1 MYKTNIVF
9 IVRWFLI
16 LFSIQ
21 FGIAYY
27 FIVNRYDHQ
36 KDIYEDHL
44 LVSSSMEFELL
55 KKAYDTLADA
65 TFELSINTPLTK
77 EMISKANESNV
88 LEKAKLRQQV
98 YRENYH
104 LYQALGKYN
113 LSQLQ
118 FHLPGSISFL
128 RFQHPEKFGDSL
140 RNIRPSIDAVNLNG
154 IAVKGFE
161 IGRFVNAF
169 RHVYPLFYDKKLV
182 GTVELAYS
190 FEALKEM
197 AEKLY
202 PAQYDMIL
210 KTSAVNS
217 KIFEEEREHYIT
229 SPFSKEYVKE
239 LHYDRTNQLLDPY
252 LIQQLDKK
260 VANQIGNSLG
270 KSKPYLYSVKF
281 EEKSYVVIFIP
292 LYNFDRKLTGY
303 VIRYEHSSQLEAFE
317 SDKKLIIMMAAITAA
332 LISLFLIFFVSRMKY
347 RSN

>member
-1 MYKTNIVF
+1 MHKTKIIF
-9 IVRWFLI
+9 IFRWFLI

-27 FIVNRYDHQ
+27 FITNRYDHQ
-36 KDIYEDHL
+36 IEIYERHL
-44 LVSSSMEFELL
+44 EVSATMEFELL
-55 KKAYDTLADA
+55 KQAYDTLADA
-65 TFELSINTPLTK
+65 TFELSINTPFTK
-77 EMISKANESNV
+77 EMMSKAHQANV
-88 LEKAKLRQQV
+88 MEQAKLRQQF

-104 LYQALGKYN
+104 LYQELGKYN

-128 RFQHPEKFGDSL
+128 RFQHPEKYGDSL
-140 RNIRPSIDAVNLNG
+140 RDIRPSIDAVNKIG

-161 IGRFVNAF
+161 IGRFVNGF

-190 FEALKEM
+190 FDALKEM

-217 KIFEEEREHYIT
+217 KIFEEEREHYIS

-239 LHYDRTNQLLDPY
+239 LHYDRTNQLFEPY
-252 LIQQLDKK
+252 VIQQLDKK
-260 VANQIGNSLG
+260 VANKIGDTLG
-270 KSKPYLYSVKF
+270 KPKPYLYSVKF
-281 EEKSYVVIFIP
+281 EEKSYVIVFIP

-303 VIRYEHSSQLEAFE
+303 VVRYEHSTQLEAFE
-317 SDKKLIIMMAAITAA
+317 SDKKLIVMMAALTAA
-332 LISLFLIFFVSRMKY
+332 LISLFLIFSVTRVKNETF
-347 RSN
+347 